1 MLFVQ
6 SCQKSSTGDFI
17 PAPIQS
23 DTSWV
28 STDSI
33 PSVTTAIEKPVI
45 VDSFNSNADESG
57 ITSGDS
63 LAVNFPAGGCMTAP
77 NNPYTTIKNADKVRA
92 AVVLLTSKGDII
104 RHRLSTESNG
114 NPLIFGTY
122 VNIRLFY
129 KGQQVFWNGALP
141 PVQVKVRDYNILKG
155 LKYYFYQPLP
165 ASTTNGRD
173 SAWLPATNPITGN
186 VAIYTETVNRNPKT
200 SYLIRTNRLGWFGCD
215 SLVNYANANHTTTR
229 LNVILPINYTNKNTI
244 VYAVFDKIKS
254 VVRLRSN
261 TVGKTYSTTNIP
273 VGASITLISL
283 SKINNVYYIGTK
295 SVVVSSSTPFTLKP
309 VQKDITEIDQYLKT
323 L

>member
-1 MLFVQ
+1 MLFVE
-6 SCQKSSTGDFI
+6 SCQKTTTGDFI
-17 PAPIQS
+17 PNPVQP
-23 DTSWV
+23 DTSWL

-33 PSVTTAIEKPVI
+33 PPVTTALDKPAI
-45 VDSFNSNADESG
+45 VDSFNSTSDESG

-77 NNPYTTIKNADKVRA
+77 NNPASTIKNSDKVRA
-92 AVVLLTSKGDII
+92 AVLLLNSKGDII

-114 NPLIFGTY
+114 NPLIFGAY
-122 VNIRLFY
+122 VNIKLAY

-141 PVQVKVRDYNILKG
+141 PVQIKVRDYNILKG

-165 ASTTNGRD
+165 ATNTNGKD

-186 VAIYTETVNRNPKT
+186 VAIYTETVNRIPKT

-215 SLVNYANANHTTTR
+215 SLVNSTSANHNTTR

-254 VVRLRSN
+254 VVRLKSN
-261 TVGKTYSTTNIP
+261 SVGKTYGTTNIP
-273 VGASITLISL
+273 VGANITLLSL
-283 SKINNVYYIGTK
+283 SKIDNVYYMGTK
-295 SVVVSSSTPFTLKP
+295 SVVVSNSTPFSLKP
-309 VQKDITEIDQYLKT
+309 VQKDITEIDHYLKT